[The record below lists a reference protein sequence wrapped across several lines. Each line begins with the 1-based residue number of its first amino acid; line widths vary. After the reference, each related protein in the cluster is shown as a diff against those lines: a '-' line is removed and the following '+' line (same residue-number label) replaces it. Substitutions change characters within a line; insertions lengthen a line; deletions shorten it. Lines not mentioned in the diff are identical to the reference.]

1 MSSYTEL
8 TSCVDKLQEW
18 IIQSEMQGHLDVTDS
33 FYSAYMQLGI
43 VKEKLEED
51 EASSQNNL

>member
-8 TSCVDKLQEW
+8 ISYVDKLQEW
-18 IIQSEMQGHLDVTDS
+18 IIQSEMQGHLDATDS
-33 FYSAYMQLGI
+33 FYPAYVQLGI

-51 EASSQNNL
+51 EASS